1 MQNLHIKNLNNINY
15 INIYIDYLIKEI
27 QSPNNTKE
35 IKKFHNKATEF
46 LLKELNKIKIVN
58 SRIARVQSD
67 VIYYI
72 SYSKNNLNEI
82 TIEKLRELTQTVIE
96 LNKLKNITINSYIN
110 NTSYEIDDYLDTT
123 DYEAS
128 FDNEDFSEYKNIYY
142 ITPISYT
149 LKCPFGEKERRYLDI
164 SIKNNKVID
173 INVNW

>member
-1 MQNLHIKNLNNINY
+1 MQNLHIKNISNINY

-27 QSPNNTKE
+27 QSTNNTNE
-35 IKKFHNKATEF
+35 IKTFYNKATEF
-46 LLKELNKIKIVN
+46 LLKELNKIKIIN
-58 SRIARVQSD
+58 SKINRVKSD

-82 TIEKLRELTQTVIE
+82 TIEKLKELSQITIE
-96 LNKLKNITINSYIN
+96 LNKIKNITINSYISK
-110 NTSYEIDDYLDTT
+110 TSYKIEDYFDTT

-128 FDNEDFSEYKNIYY
+128 FDDEDFTEYKNIYY

-149 LKCPFGEKERRYLDI
+149 LICPFGEKERRYLDI
-164 SIKNNKVID
+164 SIKKNKVID

>member
-1 MQNLHIKNLNNINY
+1 MQNLHLKNLQNLNY

-27 QSPNNTKE
+27 QSTNNTKE
-35 IKKFHNKATEF
+35 IKKFHNKATDF

-58 SRIARVQSD
+58 SRITRVKSD
-67 VIYYI
+67 IIYYI

-82 TIEKLRELTQTVIE
+82 TIEKLRELAQTVIE
-96 LNKLKNITINSYIN
+96 LNKIKDITFNSYISK
-110 NTSYEIDDYLDTT
+110 TSYKIDDYFDTT

-128 FDNEDFSEYKNIYY
+128 FDDDDFTEYKNIYY

-149 LKCPFGEKERRYLDI
+149 RLLPFGGKERRYLDI
-164 SIKNNKVID
+164 SIKNNKIID

>member
-1 MQNLHIKNLNNINY
+1 MQNLHIKNLNNTNY

-27 QSPNNTKE
+27 QSTNNTKKVKE
-35 IKKFHNKATEF
+35 LHNKATKF
-46 LLKELNKIKIVN
+46 LLNELNKINIVN
-58 SRIARVQSD
+58 SRINRVKSD

-82 TIEKLRELTQTVIE
+82 TIEKLKELSKITIELT
-96 LNKLKNITINSYIN
+96 NLKDITIDSYITK
-110 NTSYEIDDYLDTT
+110 TSYKIEDYFDTT

-128 FDNEDFSEYKNIYY
+128 FDDEDFTEYKNIYY

-149 LKCPFGEKERRYLDI
+149 RICPFGEKERRYLDI
-164 SIKNNKVID
+164 SIKNNKVTD

>member
-15 INIYIDYLIKEI
+15 INIYIGYLIKEI
-27 QSPNNTKE
+27 QTTNNKKE

-58 SRIARVQSD
+58 SRITRVQSD

-82 TIEKLRELTQTVIE
+82 TIDKLKELAQTVIE

-149 LKCPFGEKERRYLDI
+149 LIYPFGEKERRYLDI

>member
-1 MQNLHIKNLNNINY
+1 MQNLHIKNLNNTNY

-27 QSPNNTKE
+27 QSTNNTKE
-35 IKKFHNKATEF
+35 FENLHNKATEF
-46 LLKELNKIKIVN
+46 LLKELNKIKIIN
-58 SRIARVQSD
+58 SRINRVKSD
-67 VIYYI
+67 VITYI
-72 SYSKNNLNEI
+72 TRKQNNFNEI
-82 TIEKLRELTQTVIE
+82 TIEKLKELSQTVIE

-149 LKCPFGEKERRYLDI
+149 LICPFGETERRHLDI